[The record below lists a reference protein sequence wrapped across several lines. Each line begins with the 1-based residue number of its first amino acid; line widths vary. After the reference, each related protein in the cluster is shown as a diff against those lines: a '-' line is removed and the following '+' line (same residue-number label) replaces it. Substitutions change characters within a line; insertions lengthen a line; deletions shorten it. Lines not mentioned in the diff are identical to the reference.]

1 MPPKTS
7 TSGSDIYIRIGRRT
21 LEDENGDIPTQ
32 YLVFARIEAKK
43 KRVEWLSVATWQ
55 FNGLRIGDPE
65 EGDRVREDDDSFT
78 RTTGLDPDPYFFA
91 LGLLSLERIRMHLI
105 ELVVRKNLG
114 TVPETYDE
122 EVAQVERNQAQWARM
137 VQEYGPEVADTKGMR
152 AVAGQ
157 DPKKRFPHPWA
168 LPAVLEDS
176 CDASIIG
183 VRLASKKMRQKG
195 AKQEWLPT
203 FDSLGKGAG
212 IPAVNTIAVFVN
224 NFDDK
229 ALRLK
234 QYIDMDFEADETIKS
249 AKEFF
254 LEGDASPDSDNR
266 GLNNHDRLSKYK
278 WSLELWVLPQLEGCT
293 TLINWNNVPQL
304 RAGDFCDWRAVQ
316 KEGGKQRGIV
326 TREDFRDILLT
337 RDLLSGQ
344 QQDCTSR

>member
-1 MPPKTS
+1 MPPKNT

-21 LEDENGDIPTQ
+21 LEDETGDIPTQ
-32 YLVFARIEAKK
+32 YLVFAHIEAKK
-43 KRVEWLSVATWQ
+43 KKVEWLSVATWQ

-65 EGDRVREDDDSFT
+65 AGDRVKEDDDSFT

-105 ELVVRKNLG
+105 ELVVRKQLR

-137 VQEYGPEVADTKGMR
+137 VQEYGPQVADTKGMR

-168 LPAVLEDS
+168 LPAVLDDS

-183 VRLASKKMRQKG
+183 IRPGSNKSRQKVG
-195 AKQEWLPT
+195 KQEWLPT
-203 FDSLGKGAG
+203 FDSLGQGAN

-234 QYIDMDFEADETIKS
+234 QYLDMDFEAHESVKS
-249 AKEFF
+249 AKGFF
-254 LEGDASPDSDNR
+254 LEGDNSAESDFR
-266 GLNNHDRLSKYK
+266 GLNNHDRLSKYE

-293 TLINWNNVPQL
+293 TLIKWNDVPQL
-304 RAGDFCDWRAVQ
+304 RARDFCDWRSVQ
-316 KEGGKQRGIV
+316 KDGGKQREIV
-326 TREDFRDILLT
+326 ILENV
-337 RDLLSGQ
+337 
-344 QQDCTSR
+344 